1 MKFCPFFVILF
12 LFGCGAQPD
21 EKVETPAEIVW
32 QSFNKEAF
40 ERAERENKLVFLEV
54 GANWCHWCHV
64 MDDST
69 YSDKAVKTYL
79 NENFIL
85 CREDSDER
93 PDLYS
98 AYRAWGWP
106 AIIVFDANGT
116 ELLKLKGYQ
125 YRTRFLNDLKTV
137 RANPVP
143 LKNNDSNAAAN
154 ANTATEKGLYT
165 QFMSHLDH
173 AQGGYDWQNKSLV
186 SSGIRLGLCYYDVN
200 DSMKNWVDLTV
211 ANSYLL
217 QDPAWGGIY
226 QYSAKNSWNNQ
237 HYEKLLRIQA
247 DYIEAYCL
255 YAAKTKTT
263 EPLAQAE
270 KIVSYCNRFLG
281 NDTPL
286 YSNSQNAD
294 LVSGVHSGDYYAL
307 SEKDRLAQGTPRVDQ
322 KQYLKENAAMIVAL
336 GRLWAASEK
345 ETYLE
350 KGIEM
355 LDYILVHSQA
365 SSGLFMREQGNE
377 AVFSFED
384 NRQLLDAL
392 ILYYQLT
399 QNQNYLSTAK
409 KLAYTVINQFYS
421 ENGMRSACGDLFL
434 PAAIV
439 PKENISA
446 VLTFNTLGHLTELDT
461 FKHCAAQTFA
471 QLDKTELM
479 RSQMTLPLLFR
490 AEKELKQD
498 PFHAQYIAD
507 NSANKLREDYLKA
520 ILLNPNPYFIFD
532 VLTLGK
538 MEPADADFYGN
549 FDAGTLFMCTSSYCS
564 SPIYAENDL
573 KTFLMA
579 NELR

>member
-1 MKFCPFFVILF
+1 MKFLPFFALLF
-12 LFGCGAQPD
+12 LFGCGTQPD
-21 EKVETPAEIVW
+21 NEGTTPAEIVW

-40 ERAERENKLVFLEV
+40 ELAEQENKLVFLEV

-69 YSDKAVKTYL
+69 YSDQAVKTYL
-79 NENFIL
+79 YENFIL
-85 CREDSDER
+85 CREDSDAR

-106 AIIVFDANGT
+106 AIIVFDTNGT

-125 YRTRFLNDLKTV
+125 YRTPFLANLKAV

-143 LKNNDSNAAAN
+143 LKNNDSNAETTAN
-154 ANTATEKGLYT
+154 AATEKELYA
-165 QFMSHLDH
+165 QFMNHLDY
-173 AQGGYDWQNKSLV
+173 AQGGYDWQNKSLAA
-186 SSGIRLGLCYYDVN
+186 SGIRLGLCYYDTN

-211 ANSYLL
+211 ENSYLL
-217 QDPAWGGIY
+217 QDPVWGGIY

-255 YAAKTKTT
+255 YAAKTKKT

-270 KIVSYCNRFLG
+270 KIVSYCDRFLG

-286 YSNSQNAD
+286 YFNSQNAD
-294 LVSGVHSGDYYAL
+294 LISGVHSGDYYAL
-307 SEKDRLAQGTPRVDQ
+307 SEKDRLAQGTPTVDP

-345 ETYLE
+345 EIYLE
-350 KGIEM
+350 KGINM
-355 LDYILVHSQA
+355 LDYILTYFQA

-377 AVFSFED
+377 TVFSFED

-392 ILYYQLT
+392 TLYYQLT
-399 QNQNYLSTAK
+399 QNQNYLSTAE
-409 KLAYTVINQFYS
+409 KLAYTIINRFYS
-421 ENGMRSACGDLFL
+421 ENGMRSACGDLVL

-439 PKENISA
+439 PKENIAA
-446 VLTFNTLGHLTELDT
+446 VLTLNTLGHLTELDT
-461 FKHCAAQTFA
+461 FKRCAMQTFTP
-471 QLDKTELM
+471 LNKTELM
-479 RSQMTLPLLFR
+479 QSQTTLPLLFR

-532 VLTLGK
+532 VLTLGEMK
-538 MEPADADFYGN
+538 PADADFYGN
-549 FDAGTLFMCTSSYCS
+549 FDVGTLFMCTSSYCS
-564 SPIYAENDL
+564 SPIYSKKDL
-573 KTFLMA
+573 ITFLRA